1 MAEVVIAVR
10 VDVTA
15 AVPLIETEVG
25 ERLQVGT
32 LVGFETLVVTA
43 QLSVTVPE
51 NEFAGV
57 TLMRDVLPVVAPAV
71 TVMLPAL
78 ERVKSLLP
86 AGAAQKFLHPDR
98 KPTARTLIPI
108 MQAQENPIRSGA
120 ARLRSLA
127 SSPKIIAAPLIMRSR
142 VL

>member
-1 MAEVVIAVR
+1 VEVVIAVR

-15 AVPLIETEVG
+15 AVPLIETDVG

-108 MQAQENPIRSGA
+108 TQAQENPIRSGA

-127 SSPKIIAAPLIMRSR
+127 SSPKIIAAPLKM
-142 VL
+142 

>member
-1 MAEVVIAVR
+1 VAEVVIAVR

-15 AVPLIETEVG
+15 AVPLIETDVG

-57 TLMRDVLPVVAPAV
+57 TLMSDVLPVVAPAV

-86 AGAAQKFLHPDR
+86 AGAAQKFLHPER
-98 KPTARTLIPI
+98 KPTARTLIPK
-108 MQAQENPIRSGA
+108 MQMQENPIRSGA
-120 ARLRSLA
+120 ARLRSRA
-127 SSPKIIAAPLIMRSR
+127 SSPKIIAAPLMMRSR